1 MKDSRPIL
9 ITYIVDLNF
18 LNAFLLLVSLFP
30 KLTEG
35 FGLIMPTHTLAN
47 VISRILIIV
56 ILLII
61 SYGLLR
67 LKPWAFWQMLAYNVF
82 FLIVSIITII
92 KPTGQSFN
100 YLGLIVSIFGLSLIL
115 SAKRYFLKVKQ
126 PI

>member
-67 LKPWAFWQMLAYNVF
+67 LKPWAFWLMLAYNVF